1 MTGKFTVETKDTGS
15 NTEFK
20 IVGGDGSSSK
30 ALDFL
35 DLKKLGIVLKR
46 AQYFITCRGKYFGA
60 VSFDELKIKKAL
72 KPKVDL
78 NYIDEDI
85 EQISF
90 FDAPSISEN
99 NKLLLLNDKSTSL
112 TGEL

>member
-35 DLKKLGIVLKR
+35 DLKTKCK
-46 AQYFITCRGKYFGA
+46 QCSTKDENFCR
-60 VSFDELKIKKAL
+60 
-72 KPKVDL
+72 
-78 NYIDEDI
+78 
-85 EQISF
+85 
-90 FDAPSISEN
+90 
-99 NKLLLLNDKSTSL
+99 
-112 TGEL
+112 